1 MPLVCFP
8 KGLAEAY
15 VKGMVLSRPAA
26 ERSLC
31 EYHDIVHTL
40 IGLLLRLLAEP
51 HLGGCEAPAV
61 EVKYCHHSG
70 VEAIGRVRDAD

>member
-1 MPLVCFP
+1 MLLVCFP

-31 EYHDIVHTL
+31 EYHDIGAYFDRATATAA
-40 IGLLLRLLAEP
+40 GES
-51 HLGGCEAPAV
+51 APRR
-61 EVKYCHHSG
+61 KYS
-70 VEAIGRVRDAD
+70 ARR